1 MLSAGRGVRGRW
13 TRGAL
18 QVRAHLYIPSERVLD
33 LLEAADVYRCFYEN
47 EGNVLALIQSLKL
60 EQEATRLVR
69 EEQRHAMQV
78 NSASDSN

>member
-33 LLEAADVYRCFYEN
+33 LLEAADVHMCEYETT
-47 EGNVLALIQSLKL
+47 GNVDELVSALRL

-69 EEQRHAMQV
+69 EEQR
-78 NSASDSN
+78 SGLISNQSCN